1 MKPDTP
7 ILVITLHI
15 PVQADTNADEVLD
28 AIGQQVSEALY
39 AIRQQQADQEPVE
52 EVTFAPEAKVNGW
65 RREETLE
72 AYSEDTR
79 GDLLNA
85 LGYKYDA

>member
-15 PVQADTNADEVLD
+15 PVQADTSADEVLD

-39 AIRQQQADQEPVE
+39 AIRQQQADQEQAE
-52 EVTFAPEAKVNGW
+52 EAVFEPAVNEF
-65 RREETLE
+65 RSEETLE
-72 AYSEDTR
+72 PYGENTR
-79 GDLLNA
+79 DDLLSA
-85 LGYKYDA
+85 LGYKYTV

>member
-39 AIRQQQADQEPVE
+39 AIRQQQADQEQAE
-52 EVTFAPEAKVNGW
+52 EAAFAPAAREF
-65 RREETLE
+65 RSEETRE
-72 AYSEDTR
+72 PYGENTQ